1 MQSQRIIIT
10 YTISQSINTQCHQPQ
25 LNADLITQPG
35 VSQGFM
41 DDNTIMTNFSSW
53 QRSRVFDKACMLTE
67 WIVMGE
73 CNLIFRA
80 TDKNNN
86 RVNRRL
92 MSSFKGILDELDLNE
107 GDKMYMVKRNSKSNI
122 NKN

>member
-1 MQSQRIIIT
+1 MDYKR
-10 YTISQSINTQCHQPQ
+10 NE
-25 LNADLITQPG
+25 
-35 VSQGFM
+35 QG
-41 DDNTIMTNFSSW
+41 
-53 QRSRVFDKACMLTE
+53 VFDKACMLTE

-73 CNLIFRA
+73 CKLIFRA